1 MPEYSIVI
9 PVYNRPDEVAELLE
23 SLTQQTYR
31 DFEVI
36 LVEDGSSITSAH
48 VVAQYA
54 GRLQVHYFVKL
65 NEGQGFAR
73 NYGFAQAS
81 GRWFVV
87 FDSDC
92 IIPPDYLQTVD
103 TFLKA
108 HSVDLYGG
116 PDAAHPSFTP
126 LQKAISHTMTSLF
139 TTGGIRGRKSHV
151 GTYHPRSF
159 NMGMSRQV
167 YEATRGYLIPFMAED
182 LEFSTRA
189 LKMGFRSAL
198 IAEAFVYHKR
208 RTDWQRFYKQLKYF
222 GRARVNLTRFH
233 PGEIKLIHLF
243 PMVFTLG
250 WIVAAVVS
258 AAGWA
263 PGLLGLG
270 VYGLYLLLVFGEAL
284 LTTRSVTVS
293 LLTPVATALQMTAYA
308 HGMAYEWIQ
317 KMRGIDPNT
326 RYTEIY

>member
-23 SLTQQTYR
+23 SLTQQTFQ

-36 LVEDGSSITSAH
+36 LVEDGSTITSAH
-48 VVAQYA
+48 VAAQYEA
-54 GRLQVHYFVKL
+54 RLRVYYFTKP

-73 NYGFAQAS
+73 NYGFARANGQ
-81 GRWFVV
+81 WFVV

-103 TFLKA
+103 IFLKT

-243 PMVFTLG
+243 PAVFTLG
-250 WIVAAVVS
+250 WMVAAGVS
-258 AAGWA
+258 AAGGW

-270 VYGLYLLLVFGEAL
+270 VYAGYLLLVLAEAL
-284 LTTRSVTVS
+284 LTTRSAVVAALSPWTTV
-293 LLTPVATALQMTAYA
+293 LQMTAYA
-308 HGMAYEWIQ
+308 HGMTYEWIQ
-317 KMRGIDPNT
+317 KLRGIDPNT